1 MFKNDSQGF
10 LPEMMETMYNER
22 VVYKKRMLKA
32 KQQYERTK
40 NPELVKE
47 ISRCHNIQWARKIA
61 LNSAYGAVGNQYF
74 RYYDVRQAS
83 GITTAGQFI
92 IRFIESKVNEY
103 LNRILQTHDKIDYI
117 VALIQIQFMLHLTS

>member
-61 LNSAYGAVGNQYF
+61 LNSSLWLAFGNQYF

-83 GITTAGQFI
+83 GITTVGQFI

-117 VALIQIQFMLHLTS
+117 VGSDTDSIYVTA